1 MPLRWLA
8 ALAVSSRRLAA
19 LATMAVLLVV
29 APPPAGAQQKVALVV
44 GNGAYRNATPLA
56 NPPNDAADV
65 AAALRRIGFTVIEGR
80 DLDKHALEDKIRAF
94 SRALDGASTALFFYA
109 GHGLQVA
116 GKNYLVPVDAKLERP
131 GDLSF
136 ETIDVGQ
143 VLGQMEADTRV
154 NLVFLDACR
163 DNPLARTLARSLG
176 ARSASVGAGLA
187 SIQSAVGTMIA
198 YATQP
203 DNVALDG
210 EGRNSPFTTALLKH
224 LPTPGLDVAVLMR
237 RIRSDVVASTRSR
250 QVPWDHSSLIG
261 DVVLVPGT
269 GPGPNAGPGTVPPP
283 TVTPPITPPPATS
296 DRGQDAEIAYWNSVK
311 DTGDV
316 AQLRSYIAA
325 FPNGT
330 FVALANLR
338 IREIESRSGTRPP
351 DGRTQLGALEP
362 AGGVPPRPRSPRE
375 NCASFNAPAGVDLY
389 CASSVLEPQLG
400 NTYGVR
406 NLFGGDLSAAWVE
419 GAAGDGTGEWVTV
432 AFDGERTVRAV
443 VVNNGYEKS
452 TDLYVKNGR
461 VQTLRLVFSTG
472 ETRAVTLQDRLGP
485 QTIALDRPVRAHW
498 VQFVIDRTYRG
509 TTYTDTAI
517 SKLAVLSERAR

>member
-1 MPLRWLA
+1 MPFRWLA
-8 ALAVSSRRLAA
+8 ALTA
-19 LATMAVLLVV
+19 MAVLLVV
-29 APPPAGAQQKVALVV
+29 APPSAGAQQKVALVV

-65 AAALRRIGFTVIEGR
+65 AAALRRLGFAVIEGR

-94 SRALDGASTALFFYA
+94 GRALDGASVALFFYA

-116 GKNYLVPVDAKLERP
+116 GRNYLVPVDAKLERP

-143 VLGQMEADTRV
+143 VLGQMEAEARV

-237 RIRSDVVASTRSR
+237 RIRSDVVASTHSR

-261 DVVLVPGT
+261 DVVLVPGSAAS
-269 GPGPNAGPGTVPPP
+269 AGTEPPAQP
-283 TVTPPITPPPATS
+283 SVTPPPVKPPPATS
-296 DRGQDAEIAYWNSVK
+296 DRGQDVDIAYWNSVK
-311 DTGDV
+311 DTGNV
-316 AQLRSYIAA
+316 AQIRSYIAA

-330 FVALANLR
+330 FVALARLR
-338 IREIESRSGTRPP
+338 IEEIESRTPGRPTD
-351 DGRTQLGALEP
+351 DGRTRVGALEP
-362 AGGVPPRPRSPRE
+362 AGGVPPRPQSPRE

-389 CASSVLEPQLG
+389 CASSVLQPQLG

-406 NLFGGDLSAAWVE
+406 NLFGGDISAAWVE

-472 ETRAVTLQDRLGP
+472 ESRTVTLQDRLGP
-485 QTIALDRPVRAHW
+485 QTIALDRPVHAHW

-517 SKLAVLSERAR
+517 SKLAVFSDRAR

>member
-1 MPLRWLA
+1 MRSRLLTQFARLVVLL
-8 ALAVSSRRLAA
+8 ALAVSLPTA
-19 LATMAVLLVV
+19 
-29 APPPAGAQQKVALVV
+29 AGAQERVALVV

-80 DLDKHALEDKIRAF
+80 DLDKRGLEDQIRAF
-94 SRALDGASTALFFYA
+94 GRALDGASVALFFYA

-143 VLGQMEADTRV
+143 VLGQMEAEPRV

-163 DNPLARTLARSLG
+163 DNPLARSLARSLG
-176 ARSASVGAGLA
+176 TRSASVGTGLA
-187 SIQSAVGTMIA
+187 SIHSAVGTMIA

-210 EGRNSPFTTALLKH
+210 DGRNSPFTTALLKH

-237 RIRSDVVASTRSR
+237 RIRSDVVASTRQK

-261 DVVLVPGT
+261 DVVLVPGS
-269 GPGPNAGPGTVPPP
+269 GAAPSSAAVAPP
-283 TVTPPITPPPATS
+283 VTPPVAGPPVTASPTAA
-296 DRGQDAEIAYWNSVK
+296 DRAQDADIAYWNSVK

-316 AQLRSYIAA
+316 AQLRSYVTA
-325 FPNGT
+325 FPAGT
-330 FVALANLR
+330 FVALAHLR
-338 IREIESRSGTRPP
+338 ILEIEARAGRPGDDPRSK
-351 DGRTQLGALEP
+351 LSALEP
-362 AGGVPPRPRSPRE
+362 GGGVPPRPRAPRE
-375 NCASFNAPAGVDLY
+375 NCASRAAPAGSDLY

-400 NTYGVR
+400 STYGVR
-406 NLFGGDLSAAWVE
+406 NLFGDPGAAWVE
-419 GAAGDGTGEWVTV
+419 GASGDGTGEWVTV
-432 AFDGERTVRAV
+432 AFDAERLVRGV

-461 VQTLRLVFSTG
+461 VQTLRVVFSTG
-472 ETRAVTLQDRLGP
+472 ETRTVTLQDRLGP
-485 QTIALDRPVRAHW
+485 QTVTFDRPVKAHW
-498 VQFVIDRTYRG
+498 VQLVIDRTYRG
-509 TTYTDTAI
+509 TRYTDTAI
-517 SKLAVLSERAR
+517 SKLSVTSERAR

>member
-1 MPLRWLA
+1 MRYRLLAVLA
-8 ALAVSSRRLAA
+8 ATLAA
-19 LATMAVLLVV
+19 MLLGVATLTCTTPVQ
-29 APPPAGAQQKVALVV
+29 AQERVALVI
-44 GNGAYRNATPLA
+44 GNGAYRAATPLP

-80 DLDKHALEDKIRAF
+80 DLDKPALEDKIRAF
-94 SRALDGASTALFFYA
+94 GRALDRASVALFFYA

-116 GKNYLVPVDAKLERP
+116 GKNYLVPVDARLERP

-136 ETIDVGQ
+136 ETVEVGQ
-143 VLGQMEADTRV
+143 VLGQMEAEARV

-176 ARSASVGAGLA
+176 TRSASVGTGLA

-224 LPTPGLDVAVLMR
+224 LPTPGLDIAVTMR
-237 RIRSDVVASTRSR
+237 RIRSDVVAATRSR

-261 DVVLVPGT
+261 DVVLVPGGGAPPQT
-269 GPGPNAGPGTVPPP
+269 ATQRPAPGPAATTTPST
-283 TVTPPITPPPATS
+283 TPPSAAAAG
-296 DRGQDAEIAYWNSVK
+296 RGQDADIAYWNSVK
-311 DTGDV
+311 DTGDA

-330 FVALANLR
+330 FVALAHLR
-338 IREIESRSGTRPP
+338 LQEIESRGGRPVDDRSKVAALPP
-351 DGRTQLGALEP
+351 D
-362 AGGVPPRPRSPRE
+362 GGVPPRPRSPRE
-375 NCASFNAPAGVDLY
+375 SCASFSAPAGTDLY
-389 CASSVLEPQLG
+389 CASSVLDPQFG
-400 NTYGVR
+400 STYGVR
-406 NLFGGDLSAAWVE
+406 NLFGGDPGSAWVE
-419 GAAGDGTGEWVTV
+419 GAAGDGTGEWVTI
-432 AFDGERTVRAV
+432 AFDGERTVRGL

-472 ETRAVTLQDRLGP
+472 ETRSLTLQDRLGP
-485 QTIALDRPVRAHW
+485 QTVTLDRPVRAHW
-498 VQFVIDRTYRG
+498 VQLVIDRTYRG
-509 TTYTDTAI
+509 TRYTDTAI
-517 SKLAVLSERAR
+517 SKLTVLSERAR